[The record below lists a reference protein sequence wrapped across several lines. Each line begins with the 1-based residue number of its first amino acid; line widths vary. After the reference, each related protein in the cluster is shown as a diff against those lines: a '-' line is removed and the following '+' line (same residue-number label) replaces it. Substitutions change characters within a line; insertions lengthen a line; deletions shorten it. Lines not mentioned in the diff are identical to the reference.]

1 MMRVESTVEIAEALF
16 RPIRNSPLE
25 IQVILLWWKE
35 EGSFAF
41 VQGVIST
48 LKWGTIAGYADL
60 PWNTKTSL
68 RMGNESKKRGSSR
81 VYLLNGSG

>member
-16 RPIRNSPLE
+16 HPIKNSRLE
-25 IQVILLWWKE
+25 MQVILLWWKE
-35 EGSFAF
+35 EESFAS

-60 PWNTKTSL
+60 P
-68 RMGNESKKRGSSR
+68 
-81 VYLLNGSG
+81 